1 VLPGWSILFGVIGV
15 LVVYYSIKLKPY
27 IKVDD
32 SLDVFFSHGLGG
44 VAGALLTG
52 LFSSKSINPLGTVFI

>member
-1 VLPGWSILFGVIGV
+1 MIGSVI
-15 LVVYYSIKLKPY
+15 VYYSIKLKPF

-32 SLDVFFSHGLGG
+32 SLDVFFSHGIGG

-52 LFSSKSINPLGTVFI
+52 LFSSKAMNPAGNHRVEFH